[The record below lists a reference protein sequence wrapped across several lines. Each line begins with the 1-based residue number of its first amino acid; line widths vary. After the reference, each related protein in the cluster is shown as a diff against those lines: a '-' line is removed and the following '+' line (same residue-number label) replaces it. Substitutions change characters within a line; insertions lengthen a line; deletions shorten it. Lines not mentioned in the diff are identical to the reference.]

1 VLSPP
6 FSLVVSGRGQWYVAP
21 EMEFRIL
28 GSFEVWDGA
37 RQIDVRGAKRRALL
51 ALLVLHANEVVG
63 KDRLIDELWGE
74 NAPPTAGA
82 ALHNHISRLRKVLG
96 PDSLV
101 TRAWGYVLR
110 VDPESIDLQK
120 FERLVE
126 EAEALPAQER
136 SAKFGEALALWRGSA
151 LADLTFE
158 PALRLEIARLEEL
171 RLATHEARI
180 DADLEVGRHAQVI
193 PELETLI
200 AQHPLRERLRG
211 QLILALYRD
220 GRQAEALEVYRE
232 TRRLLADQLGLE
244 PSPALRELE
253 RAILRQDPALA
264 TASQTQEPVP
274 AEESQS
280 RWRWPRSALIAIAV
294 LLALAAGGVAAAIAM
309 TRGTPHSTTVTE
321 AGRTT
326 VISAVESPLTTL
338 AHARTKS
345 TTRRHPRRHAPVVR
359 KTKPKRVPLPVVHRK
374 PATLVTSRP
383 ASRPATKR
391 KAVPTHVGAQRVYW
405 LEDNFA
411 NSAMNTD
418 LWGARQTTGSG
429 VQAVQQ
435 NGRLE
440 FSIAPDVEYHTD
452 PSWAGGGGVGANY
465 GTNCLLTGDFDA
477 RIDFKLL
484 KWPKGDGVAITL
496 GVYFPPPHEAQ
507 WGINRSGGAP
517 SGEVYSSWLDNTV
530 GEVPTSDAH
539 GTLRLVRKNG
549 VLTAYY
555 RHDRQWA
562 SLGSGPAA
570 GPASLIVMLSTH
582 PGWYAN
588 IAASAAFDNF
598 GATASSVQC
607 PAGIPLPPRRPA

>member
-1 VLSPP
+1 
-6 FSLVVSGRGQWYVAP
+6 
-21 EMEFRIL
+21 MEFRIL

-37 RQIDVRGAKRRALL
+37 RQIEVRGAKRRAVL

-74 NAPPTAGA
+74 NAPPTAAA
-82 ALHNHISRLRKVLG
+82 ALHNNISRLRKVLG
-96 PDSLV
+96 PELLA

-120 FERLVE
+120 FERLTE
-126 EAEALPAQER
+126 EAEALPAHER
-136 SAKFGEALALWRGSA
+136 SAKLAEALALWRGPA
-151 LADLTFE
+151 LADLSFE
-158 PALRLEIARLEEL
+158 PALRHEIARLEEL

-193 PELETLI
+193 AELEALI
-200 AQHPLRERLRG
+200 ARHPLRERLRG

-232 TRRLLADQLGLE
+232 TRRLLADELGLE
-244 PSPALRELE
+244 PSPPLRELE

-264 TASQTQEPVP
+264 TAPRTQEPVP
-274 AEESQS
+274 AEDSRS
-280 RWRWPRSALIAIAV
+280 RWRWPRSPLIAIAV
-294 LLALAAGGVAAAIAM
+294 LLALAAGGVAAAIAT
-309 TRGTPHSTTVTE
+309 TRGTSHSTTVIE
-321 AGRTT
+321 AGGTT
-326 VISAVESPLTTL
+326 VISAVEPPLTTL

-345 TTRRHPRRHAPVVR
+345 TTRPHARRHTPVVR

-383 ASRPATKR
+383 ARRPATKR
-391 KAVPTHVGAQRVYW
+391 KAAPTHVAAQRVYW

-418 LWGARQTTGSG
+418 LWGAQQTTGSG

-452 PSWAGGGGVGANY
+452 PTWAGGGAVGANF
-465 GTNCLLTGDFDA
+465 GTNCYLTGDFDA
-477 RIDFKLL
+477 RIDFRLL
-484 KWPKGDGVAITL
+484 KWPKGDGVAITF
-496 GVYFPPPHEAQ
+496 GVYLPPPHEAQ

-517 SGEVYSSWLDNTV
+517 SGEVYSSWLDNTA
-530 GEVPTSDAH
+530 GQVPTLDAH

-555 RHDRQWA
+555 RRGRYWVT
-562 SLGSGPAA
+562 LGSGAVR
-570 GPASLIVMLSTH
+570 GPASLIVMFGTH
-582 PGWYAN
+582 PGWFAN
-588 IAASAAFDNF
+588 MAASAAFDNF
-598 GATASSVQC
+598 RATASSVQC
-607 PAGIPLPPRRPA
+607 PAGIPMPPRRPAA